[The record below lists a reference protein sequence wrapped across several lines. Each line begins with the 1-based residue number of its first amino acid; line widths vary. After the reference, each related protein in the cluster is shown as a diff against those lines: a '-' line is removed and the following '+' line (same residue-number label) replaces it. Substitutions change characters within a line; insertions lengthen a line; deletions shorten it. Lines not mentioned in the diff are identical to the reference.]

1 METFISIISSLGFP
15 IAACLYMAKYV
26 REQTAIYRQD
36 IKDLRKEHKDEIG
49 KVTEALNNNTKAV
62 EKLCLKL
69 EGGVYSGDDNAIQND
84 TR

>member
-36 IKDLRKEHKDEIG
+36 IKDLRKEHKDEIA
-49 KVTEALNNNTKAV
+49 KVSEALNNNTIALNKLC
-62 EKLCLKL
+62 EKL
-69 EGGVYSGDDNAIQND
+69 ERGNE
-84 TR
+84 

>member
-69 EGGVYSGDDNAIQND
+69 EGGVYSGDNNAIQND
-84 TR
+84 AG